1 MKDKIK
7 TGYSDR
13 LAAAAEAR
21 KAQLAKFK
29 PKPAVMATDTTAE
42 FKTREQIKA
51 EEREAFRL
59 ARIKAKED
67 AALAVQTDKV
77 RIAEGADRRRA
88 VLFPPRPQV
97 AAGKPAEDRRAPRLA
112 ALTLKREEHFLDRVA
127 HAPARHCS

>member
-13 LAAAAEAR
+13 LAAAADAR

-29 PKPAVMATDTTAE
+29 PKPAVTATATTAE

-67 AALAVQTDKV
+67 AALAV
-77 RIAEGADRRRA
+77 AEREA
-88 VLFPPRPQV
+88 
-97 AAGKPAEDRRAPRLA
+97 A
-112 ALTLKREEHFLDRVA
+112 ALEAKRSERKERKAAVKADQRARKSSRYTTLDALADLHLGNREA
-127 HAPARHCS
+127 S